1 MHTELKFHRFSN
13 LAPNTFDFVPKQLVV
28 AGWTGRD
35 RAAMEHHVQEL
46 EALGVKRP
54 SSMPVYYRA
63 AASCLTQDREVQVL
77 GPNTSGEAEP
87 VLFSMRDGLWLGV
100 GSDHTDRKLE
110 TQSIAVSKQICPKV
124 VGGSL
129 WDCREV
135 APHWEQLIV
144 RSYITEPGA
153 SRRVLYQE
161 GTLAQ
166 MLPPEKLISG
176 HAGVNALPVGT
187 VMFCGTFPA
196 KGGIR
201 PAICFE
207 MEIDDPVLK
216 RRLQHGYS
224 IEVLPEVE

>member
-1 MHTELKFHRFSN
+1 MHTELNFHRFSN

-35 RAAMEHHVQEL
+35 RAAMERQVREL
-46 EALGVKRP
+46 EAVGVKRP
-54 SSMPVYYRA
+54 SVMPVYYRVA
-63 AASCLTQDREVQVL
+63 AGRLTQDNEIQVL
-77 GPNTSGEAEP
+77 GPNTSGEAGP

-100 GSDHTDRKLE
+100 GSDHIDRRLE

-124 VGGSL
+124 IGDCL

-135 APHWEQLIV
+135 AEHWGQLTV
-144 RSYITEPGA
+144 RSYITEPGGG
-153 SRRVLYQE
+153 RRVLYQE

-166 MLPPEKLISG
+166 MLPPDELIGG
-176 HAGVNALPVGT
+176 HAGADGLPVGT
-187 VMFCGTFPA
+187 VLFCGTFPV

-201 PAICFE
+201 PALRFE

-224 IEVLPEVE
+224 IEVLPEIE